1 MGIFRGLIQQG
12 GVILV
17 EIFQVV
23 IFLIPLRRLNSLMQG
38 KPELLFIFYNVIL
51 PEIQDRRKNFHMEH
65 TLKRKVQNEAPN

>member
-51 PEIQDRRKNFHMEH
+51 PEI
-65 TLKRKVQNEAPN
+65 